1 MNHDIPLGLSF
12 DDVLMQPGLSEILPG
27 EADVTTKLTSKI
39 SLNIPIISSAM
50 DTVTEASLAIALARE
65 GGLGVVH
72 RNCPVDEQAEH
83 VSRVKRSENAVIHDP
98 QTVTADLCCPQSEG
112 GDIGFRWNSAE
123 QRYELV
129 TDLDLW
135 KQSVP
140 VERFLAQLTQ
150 RYALQSILRSSAEEG
165 YQVAEQRQ
173 HKLSM

>member
-1 MNHDIPLGLSF
+1 MSHFSTVKTELRDRESLLAALRDLGQEPSAGE
-12 DDVLMQPGLSEILPG
+12 QPVRGYRG
-27 EADVTTKLTSKI
+27 
-39 SLNIPIISSAM
+39 
-50 DTVTEASLAIALARE
+50 
-65 GGLGVVH
+65 
-72 RNCPVDEQAEH
+72 
-83 VSRVKRSENAVIHDP
+83 

-173 HKLSM
+173 QADGSIELVVTRWQG

>member
-1 MNHDIPLGLSF
+1 MSHFSTVKTELRDRESLMAALRDLGQEPSTGE
-12 DDVLMQPGLSEILPG
+12 QPVRGYRG
-27 EADVTTKLTSKI
+27 
-39 SLNIPIISSAM
+39 
-50 DTVTEASLAIALARE
+50 
-65 GGLGVVH
+65 
-72 RNCPVDEQAEH
+72 
-83 VSRVKRSENAVIHDP
+83 
-98 QTVTADLCCPQSEG
+98 QTVTADLCCPQSQG

-123 QRYELV
+123 QHYELV

-173 HKLSM
+173 QADGSIELVVTRWQG

>member
-1 MNHDIPLGLSF
+1 MSHFSTVKTELRDRESLLAALRDLGQEPST
-12 DDVLMQPGLSEILPG
+12 G
-27 EADVTTKLTSKI
+27 EQSV
-39 SLNIPIISSAM
+39 
-50 DTVTEASLAIALARE
+50 R
-65 GGLGVVH
+65 GYRG
-72 RNCPVDEQAEH
+72 
-83 VSRVKRSENAVIHDP
+83 
-98 QTVTADLCCPQSEG
+98 QTVMADLCCPQSEG

-123 QRYELV
+123 QHYELV

-173 HKLSM
+173 QADGSIELVVTRWQG

>member
-1 MNHDIPLGLSF
+1 MRGYR
-12 DDVLMQPGLSEILPG
+12 G
-27 EADVTTKLTSKI
+27 
-39 SLNIPIISSAM
+39 
-50 DTVTEASLAIALARE
+50 
-65 GGLGVVH
+65 
-72 RNCPVDEQAEH
+72 
-83 VSRVKRSENAVIHDP
+83 

-150 RYALQSILRSSAEEG
+150 RYALQSILPAAPKRAIKWLNSANRLTAASSWW
-165 YQVAEQRQ
+165 
-173 HKLSM
+173 